1 MSSEG
6 IVFKTNVDVGKTIDA
21 KELLYENDAVLLAVG
36 STLPRD
42 LPIPGK
48 ETLIKHATVSY
59 YHVTVSCCTL

>member
-6 IVFKTNVDVGKTIDA
+6 IVFKTNVEVGKTIDA
-21 KELLYENDAVLLAVG
+21 KELLYENDAILLAVG

-48 ETLIKHATVSY
+48 KTIEIT
-59 YHVTVSCCTL
+59 